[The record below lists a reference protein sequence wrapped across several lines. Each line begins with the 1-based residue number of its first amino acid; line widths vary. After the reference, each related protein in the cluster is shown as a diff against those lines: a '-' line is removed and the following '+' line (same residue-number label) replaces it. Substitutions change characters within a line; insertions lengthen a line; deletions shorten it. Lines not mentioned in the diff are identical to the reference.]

1 MGRLFLR
8 KLKGD
13 VPRERKLFCHCCYV
27 SPEPL
32 SGASYCSSVVD
43 AGRAV
48 GRQQEDERL
57 HRLLSLSGTSGT
69 TSLLQSSSSCSKH
82 AWRTEI
88 ADLGDVISKDFHGVQ
103 GPAFLVSDV
112 VNYFLGPEEER
123 MLLTGQHIV
132 RDVICVRCQTVLGW
146 RYSFAHEESQKYKEG
161 KFILESVKIK
171 QEQQAS
177 VLGMGR
183 GAGEGADDGRFA
195 TGGGSAAAGGSTSL
209 DHRGGSGSSNNPPWE
224 I

>member
-13 VPRERKLFCHCCYV
+13 VPRERKLFCLCCYV

-32 SGASYCSSVVD
+32 SGASYCSSIVD
-43 AGRAV
+43 AGCAV

-57 HRLLSLSGTSGT
+57 HRFLSGTCIGT
-69 TSLLQSSSSCSKH
+69 STGLLQSSSSCSKH

-88 ADLGDVISKDFHGVQ
+88 ADMGDVISKDFHGVQ

-132 RDVICVRCQTVLGW
+132 RDVICVRCQSVLGW

-161 KFILESVKIK
+161 KFVLESVKIK

-177 VLGMGR
+177 VLGMAS
-183 GAGEGADDGRFA
+183 GAGEGADDGRSA
-195 TGGGSAAAGGSTSL
+195 STGGGSAAAGGSTSL
-209 DHRGGSGSSNNPPWE
+209 DHRGGSSNNTPWE